1 MKKFAMK
8 TGAIMCISLFGLVAC
23 GSGGG
28 GSSKSN
34 TENKP
39 SSSNLNTPSNPS
51 TPSTPSN
58 PNTLNNPSSPSNP
71 SNPGSP
77 SNPSNPSTPNAPT
90 SNVVNHGVALI
101 DKIYGRGN
109 AKKIDITSSNLNSVT
124 IDGRQIS
131 LVRPGYDGDFV
142 TIDEG
147 GTTVVD
153 NNKFKYMRFGAYENS
168 DYSSYPD
175 GPPTYAFALGQVTPA
190 NDMPTSGQA
199 TYKGSSLISLI
210 GGGGYSAVTSLGTS
224 QFNANFGAK
233 KIEGTLMPNLSNIPI
248 SLSGS
253 ISGSAFSG
261 QKDHVKMS
269 GNFYG
274 PQASELGGVFNGSIT
289 HTGSVLYV
297 MGSFGAKKQ

>member
-1 MKKFAMK
+1 M
-8 TGAIMCISLFGLVAC
+8 
-23 GSGGG
+23 
-28 GSSKSN
+28 
-34 TENKP
+34 
-39 SSSNLNTPSNPS
+39 
-51 TPSTPSN
+51 
-58 PNTLNNPSSPSNP
+58 
-71 SNPGSP
+71 
-77 SNPSNPSTPNAPT
+77 
-90 SNVVNHGVALI
+90 ALI
-101 DKIYGRGN
+101 DKIYGKAN

-124 IDGRQIS
+124 IEGRQIS

-224 QFNANFGAK
+224 QFNADFGAK

-297 MGSFGAKKQ
+297 MGSYGAKK

>member
-58 PNTLNNPSSPSNP
+58 PNTPNNPSSP

-153 NNKFKYMRFGAYENS
+153 NNKFK
-168 DYSSYPD
+168 
-175 GPPTYAFALGQVTPA
+175 
-190 NDMPTSGQA
+190 
-199 TYKGSSLISLI
+199 
-210 GGGGYSAVTSLGTS
+210 
-224 QFNANFGAK
+224 
-233 KIEGTLMPNLSNIPI
+233 
-248 SLSGS
+248 
-253 ISGSAFSG
+253 
-261 QKDHVKMS
+261 
-269 GNFYG
+269 
-274 PQASELGGVFNGSIT
+274 
-289 HTGSVLYV
+289 
-297 MGSFGAKKQ
+297 